1 MADAA
6 AQQRSEREPDS
17 LGEQRRSEREPDSSA
32 QRRSER
38 EREPDSRRS
47 EREPDSRR
55 SEREREREPDVK
67 LYFAANK
74 RELEETVKVDGMQ
87 GYVML
92 QNDRL
97 HADNA
102 ALRDKLAAMNRKLSD
117 SVFELTAVERSRNC
131 LRGIVH
137 NKLEESEAQQ
147 LLCGVYRSKL
157 AAARDAMRVGMT
169 AVAVVAPVTAVA
181 IARGWNCA
189 GAWCAVA
196 RAAALL
202 AYAAAMQRSIC
213 RMRGLADE
221 ESDPEVCA
229 LRTELFKVA
238 KANRMLHDLADNL

>member
-17 LGEQRRSEREPDSSA
+17 RRS
-32 QRRSER
+32 
-38 EREPDSRRS
+38 
-47 EREPDSRR
+47 
-55 SEREREREPDVK
+55 EREPDVK

-137 NKLEESEAQQ
+137 NKLEESETQQ
-147 LLCGVYRSKL
+147 LLCDVYRSKL
-157 AAARDAMRVGMT
+157 SAARDAIRVGMT
-169 AVAVVAPVTAVA
+169 VVAVVAPVTAAAVA
-181 IARGWNCA
+181 LAWNCA
-189 GAWCAVA
+189 GPWCAVA
-196 RAAALL
+196 RAASVL
-202 AYAAAMQRSIC
+202 AYAAAMGRCIRHTC
-213 RMRGLADE
+213 ALAEE

-229 LRTELFKVA
+229 LRTELCKVA